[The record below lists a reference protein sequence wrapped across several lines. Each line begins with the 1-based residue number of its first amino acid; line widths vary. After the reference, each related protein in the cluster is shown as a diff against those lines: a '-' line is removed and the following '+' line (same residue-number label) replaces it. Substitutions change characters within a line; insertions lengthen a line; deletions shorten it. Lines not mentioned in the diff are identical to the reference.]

1 MMASD
6 ARKMPLSG
14 GRKKPGRGTPNTEI
28 NINSTGNGGYRKK
41 NSSRRFFS
49 WTRKRNSDPTIGQ
62 GRSQRRFPWKRIGPL
77 LPAQALGTS
86 LLVILLLAI
95 LFEFATGNI
104 RKFSPDDKDLLFLTL
119 LLLGML
125 AVTQISLAIFPL
137 VGQALPQIRPQRIFM

>member
-1 MMASD
+1 
-6 ARKMPLSG
+6 
-14 GRKKPGRGTPNTEI
+14 
-28 NINSTGNGGYRKK
+28 
-41 NSSRRFFS
+41 
-49 WTRKRNSDPTIGQ
+49 
-62 GRSQRRFPWKRIGPL
+62 
-77 LPAQALGTS
+77 
-86 LLVILLLAI
+86 